1 MALSYDPGSRKW
13 NVSYEKTDNKTDYST
28 DNKTTK
34 RIHVATWWIT
44 ISSYGNPKS
53 YKVAEISNT
62 PIPPAKGKWVG
73 VMDIDRDATV
83 ESINNALGVCQ
94 KEHTH

>member
-34 RIHVATWWIT
+34 RIYVATWW
-44 ISSYGNPKS
+44 
-53 YKVAEISNT
+53 
-62 PIPPAKGKWVG
+62 
-73 VMDIDRDATV
+73 R
-83 ESINNALGVCQ
+83 L
-94 KEHTH
+94 